1 MVARRQTQILGISGV
16 AGSSWLDRSMPAI
29 ILRIVHGLF
38 LDAFDIPENIFF
50 RDSEL
55 LMFRDFCWVRIYTIL
70 NGIRLNE
77 LLLYRLYYSFKEEI
91 ER

>member
-29 ILRIVHGLF
+29 IFRIVHGLF

-70 NGIRLNE
+70 NGIRLNG